1 MKHTNWVHLTA
12 TLSATVYLLSSSSSR
27 AQELLSQGMES
38 GVEQQVFNNACRTCH
53 SIREGDNRLGPN
65 LFKIIGRRAGALPGY
80 NYSSAMKNADFVW
93 DEAKLTR
100 FIANP
105 DEIVPGN
112 KMLPYGGLASAEDRE
127 RVVNF
132 LLRMKPDRTLVFA
145 ICMHQKKPAR
155 RREAKGVA
163 AVCEFQSTVHN
174 ACPVLLCKPA
184 LLCRPLLP
192 CEPVLVRPTVSRLG
206 SADAPAIFNVLACGV
221 RTAI

>member
-80 NYSSAMKNADFVW
+80 NYSSAMKDADFVW

-112 KMLPYGGLASAEDRE
+112 KMLPYGGLASAEDRK
-127 RVVNF
+127 RVVAF
-132 LLRMKPDRTLVFA
+132 LSRMKPR
-145 ICMHQKKPAR
+145 
-155 RREAKGVA
+155 
-163 AVCEFQSTVHN
+163 
-174 ACPVLLCKPA
+174 
-184 LLCRPLLP
+184 
-192 CEPVLVRPTVSRLG
+192 
-206 SADAPAIFNVLACGV
+206 
-221 RTAI
+221 